1 MFKPKI
7 SRADESF
14 FLRVKEMLSFVFL
27 PEHLHLFSL
36 KPLEKKPML
45 YSFADYRTQATEEAN
60 AREERHT
67 LLQTK
72 FSQIA

>member
-1 MFKPKI
+1 
-7 SRADESF
+7 
-14 FLRVKEMLSFVFL
+14 MLPFMFL
-27 PEHLHLFSL
+27 PEHLHLLSL

-45 YSFADYRTQATEEAN
+45 YSFADYRTQATAEAN